1 MFHRP
6 LGGKI
11 SRRNK
16 KKTNASLFSSECFP
30 CNRLAMYRIHIL
42 HNILLNILVEK
53 SKISS
58 QVHSIWI
65 KYVLI
70 LKSLKSFI
78 TEINTMTNLYTTVT
92 RMCQG
97 DMYLMEK
104 DAYNS
109 NVIVIGV
116 VCCGFLL
123 CSLVCRQFCSI
134 VCVLSR
140 TRKSSIIRSLK
151 RSMSSFFYFISVLPC
166 FIFNVDLDN
175 LIRTER
181 EPESIRSEK
190 IIVKC

>member
-1 MFHRP
+1 MPSSGHV
-6 LGGKI
+6 LDSHSLQYLAQYSGGKI
-11 SRRNK
+11 ENQFSSSLNLDKICLDFEVFKIIHHRNK
-16 KKTNASLFSSECFP
+16 YDKPLYC
-30 CNRLAMYRIHIL
+30 
-42 HNILLNILVEK
+42 
-53 SKISS
+53 
-58 QVHSIWI
+58 
-65 KYVLI
+65 
-70 LKSLKSFI
+70 
-78 TEINTMTNLYTTVT
+78 INYTTVT
-92 RMCQG
+92 RLCQG
-97 DMYLMEK
+97 GMYLMK
-104 DAYNS
+104 SDAQNS
-109 NVIVIGV
+109 NVIVTGA

-140 TRKSSIIRSLK
+140 TRKSSVIRSLK